1 MMDQKEGETE
11 FKVKLHFDNMRR
23 VTSRRQRYFYHPIEG
38 TPYSLGLVMPD
49 GYGLYEV
56 AKEEEIKL
64 SAVNGEIFRRNCFFS
79 RKGCALFRVCTFHNV
94 CKRPIFYRKV
104 LYSFFEYFSSGR
116 WFVSKKL
123 ILTSAVVNFNVNF
136 K

>member
-64 SAVNGEIFRRNCFFS
+64 SAVNGEIFRRNCFFFPE
-79 RKGCALFRVCTFHNV
+79 RMCTFRVCTFHNV

-104 LYSFFEYFSSGR
+104 
-116 WFVSKKL
+116 VH
-123 ILTSAVVNFNVNF
+123 
-136 K
+136 

>member
-64 SAVNGEIFRRNCFFS
+64 SAVNGEIFRRNCFFFLE
-79 RKGCALFRVCTFHNV
+79 RMRTFRVCT
-94 CKRPIFYRKV
+94 K
-104 LYSFFEYFSSGR
+104 SFTERFCTDFLNISRRVAGLFLRSS
-116 WFVSKKL
+116 F
-123 ILTSAVVNFNVNF
+123 
-136 K
+136 

>member
-64 SAVNGEIFRRNCFFS
+64 SAVNGEIFRRNYFFS
-79 RKGCALFRVCTFHNV
+79 GKDTHFLECAHFIMCANVPFFTERLCTDFSNISRRVAGLFLR
-94 CKRPIFYRKV
+94 
-104 LYSFFEYFSSGR
+104 S
-116 WFVSKKL
+116 
-123 ILTSAVVNFNVNF
+123 
-136 K
+136 

>member
-64 SAVNGEIFRRNCFFS
+64 SAVNGEIFRRNYFFF
-79 RKGCALFRVCTFHNV
+79 RKGCALLECAHFIMCANVPFFTERLCTHFSNISRRVAGLFL
-94 CKRPIFYRKV
+94 R
-104 LYSFFEYFSSGR
+104 S
-116 WFVSKKL
+116 
-123 ILTSAVVNFNVNF
+123 
-136 K
+136 